1 MLAFAKGPQSSTC
14 GQHQGLPCGGTA
26 WVSARGPCCFP
37 TDDPTR
43 SWGLPRS
50 CSGTWFPTEAHL
62 TLSCKGEHSRGHQ
75 RASGKGWGGS
85 HQLSLARPRRGQGSL
100 LGTSVSSWFN
110 EGLAWLTCQGL
121 PLTCCPGGK
130 EPGLSELEEA
140 APPQAQRVSR
150 DVYCTCQRMES
161 PAGGHQHPPQTPPPR
176 PMCQAGLWKGW
187 KGTEQDRPSSH
198 AGTLSLWQSQ
208 EEHPGPN
215 PQSGSALAPPQ
226 PPGSF

>member
-1 MLAFAKGPQSSTC
+1 MGDVRLLTTHPALQPGPGAALLAFAKGPQSSTC

-37 TDDPTR
+37 TGDPTR

-75 RASGKGWGGS
+75 RASEKGWGGS

-121 PLTCCPGGK
+121 PLTCCPRGK

-140 APPQAQRVSR
+140 PLLRPR
-150 DVYCTCQRMES
+150 ES
-161 PAGGHQHPPQTPPPR
+161 PGMSTAPARGWRALLAGTNTPPDTSPPARCAR
-176 PMCQAGLWKGW
+176 PGCGRAGRG
-187 KGTEQDRPSSH
+187 
-198 AGTLSLWQSQ
+198 QSKTVLPHTQ
-208 EEHPGPN
+208 GH
-215 PQSGSALAPPQ
+215 
-226 PPGSF
+226 